1 MPLFYRMQLLVYVL
15 SYPLLRF
22 ISILPFRLL
31 YLVSD
36 LVYFWLYRVFG
47 YRKKVVRAN
56 LELVFPDKTEL
67 EIRTIEKGFYRHMC
81 DMFLEMIKTIGIS
94 VPEIQKRYVFTN
106 VEELHRFEEK
116 KQSVML
122 MLPHYAN
129 WEWVFSLN
137 TETSS
142 SAFGIYQ
149 PLTNKYFDRL
159 VRSLRAK
166 WGTTLITT
174 KQIWD
179 VATKNNK
186 EGQLA
191 IYGIIS
197 DQSPM
202 VQKAHY
208 WAPFMGIT
216 VPMHT
221 GAEFLCKKFKLPVLY
236 LKVEK
241 VKRGYYQ
248 VSFIVLAENPEAYP
262 DYEITDA
269 FFQQVEN
276 SISEAPEY
284 YFWTHKRWKH
294 RNRKPK
300 EEAKVRVG

>member
-1 MPLFYRMQLLVYVL
+1 MQLLVYL
-15 SYPLLRF
+15 LTYPILRLV
-22 ISILPFRLL
+22 SLLPFPIL

-36 LVYFWLYRVFG
+36 FVYFLVYRVFG

-56 LELVFPDKTEL
+56 LELVFPDKPTAEL
-67 EIRTIEKGFYRHMC
+67 RSIERVFFGHMC
-81 DMFLEMIKTIGIS
+81 DMFLEMIKTMGIS
-94 VPEIQKRYVFTN
+94 AAEIKKRYVFTN
-106 VEELHRFEEK
+106 IEEFLQFEK
-116 KQSVML
+116 NKQSVML
-122 MLPHYAN
+122 MLPHYAS

-137 TETSS
+137 TEVSAG
-142 SAFGIYQ
+142 AFGIYQ

-174 KQIWD
+174 KEIWD
-179 VATKNNK
+179 IADKNNK
-186 EGQLA
+186 EGTPA

-202 VQKAHY
+202 VKKAHY

-221 GAEFLCKKFKLPVLY
+221 GAEYLCKKFDLPMVY

-241 VKRGYYQ
+241 VKRGYYK
-248 VSFIVLAENPEAYP
+248 STFHILTTNPNAHP
-262 DYEITDA
+262 DYQLTDA
-269 FFQQVEN
+269 FFEQVEK
-276 SISEAPEY
+276 SIYEAPEY

-294 RNRKPK
+294 RN
-300 EEAKVRVG
+300 KVPVKFRQ

>member
-1 MPLFYRMQLLVYVL
+1 M
-15 SYPLLRF
+15 
-22 ISILPFRLL
+22 
-31 YLVSD
+31 VSD
-36 LVYFWLYRVFG
+36 LVYFLIYRVFG

-56 LELVFPDKTEL
+56 LELVFPDKTETEL
-67 EIRTIEKGFYRHMC
+67 RSIEKDFFKHMC
-81 DMFLEMIKTIGIS
+81 DMFLEMIKTLSIS

-106 VEELHRFEEK
+106 IEELLQFEEK
-116 KQSVML
+116 RQSVML

-137 TETSS
+137 TEISFT
-142 SAFGIYQ
+142 AYGIYQ

-179 VATKNNK
+179 IAAKNNQDGK
-186 EGQLA
+186 LA
-191 IYGIIS
+191 IYGIIT

-221 GAEFLCKKFKLPVLY
+221 GAEYLCKKFKLPVLY

-248 VSFIVLAENPEAYP
+248 GTFTVLTEKPETLP
-262 DYEITDA
+262 DYNITDA
-269 FFQQVEN
+269 YFEQVEN
-276 SISEAPEY
+276 AISEAPEY

-300 EEAKVRVG
+300 EQALVKAEYPRL